1 MPEITILMPVRNGEK
16 YIKESIDSILKQT
29 FTDFELLIMDD
40 GSTDR
45 TVERIERYTDERIR
59 LIRRKHNFIRNLN
72 EGLDG
77 LAYSLNE
84 LLTIV
89 LSKGYDYVLRM
100 DADDIMHTERL
111 RIQLK
116 RMKKNPNITVCG
128 TWAKIFSDKGNERN
142 VFHFGHEIICEPVL
156 ELLKYNMLLHP
167 SVMVKKEFLFN
178 HHIKY
183 QNYPYVEDYKL
194 WFDIAKAGGIL
205 FVEPQ
210 ELMML
215 RRSDT
220 QVTVTKK
227 EEMFLGS
234 IRLRK
239 EILLYLLSIYD
250 NKALNS
256 LLSDL
261 EYLEKNKWMSY
272 EDIFRFFVNL
282 FNRMQSNSRI

>member
-1 MPEITILMPVRNGEK
+1 MTEITILMPVRNGEK

-72 EGLDG
+72 EGLE
-77 LAYSLNE
+77 LALGAY
-84 LLTIV
+84 IA
-89 LSKGYDYVLRM
+89 RM

>member
-1 MPEITILMPVRNGEK
+1 MPEITVLMPVRNGER
-16 YIKESIDSILKQT
+16 YIKESIDSVLNQT
-29 FTDFELLIMDD
+29 LTDFEFLIIDD

-45 TVERIERYTDERIR
+45 TVEIIQGYTDKRIR
-59 LIRRKHNFIRNLN
+59 LVRKEHQFIQNLN
-72 EGLDG
+72 EGLE
-77 LAYSLNE
+77 LASGAY
-84 LLTIV
+84 IA
-89 LSKGYDYVLRM
+89 RM

-116 RMKKNPNITVCG
+116 RMKKNPDITVCG
-128 TWAKIFSDKGNERN
+128 TWAKIFSDKGNERKIS
-142 VFHFGHEIICEPVL
+142 HLGYGIIHEPVL

-167 SVMVKKEFLFN
+167 SVMIKKEFLLN

-183 QNYPYVEDYKL
+183 QNYPCVEDYKL
-194 WFDIAKAGGIL
+194 WFDIAKSGGIL

-210 ELMML
+210 ELLMF

-227 EEMFLGS
+227 KEMSLGS

-239 EILLYLLSIYD
+239 EILLYLLSVYN
-250 NKALNS
+250 NKTLNS
-256 LLSDL
+256 LLSDF
-261 EYLEKNKWMSY
+261 ENLEKNKWMSN

-282 FNRMQSNSRI
+282 FNRIQRDTMV

>member
-72 EGLDG
+72 EGLE
-77 LAYSLNE
+77 LALGAY
-84 LLTIV
+84 IA
-89 LSKGYDYVLRM
+89 RM

-239 EILLYLLSIYD
+239 EILLYLLSIYN
-250 NKALNS
+250 NKTLNS
-256 LLSDL
+256 LLSDF
-261 EYLEKNKWMSY
+261 ENLEKNKWMSN

-282 FNRMQSNSRI
+282 FNRIQRDTMV

>member
-1 MPEITILMPVRNGEK
+1 MPEITVLMPVRNGEQ
-16 YIKESIDSILKQT
+16 YIKEAIDSVLNQT
-29 FTDFELLIMDD
+29 LTDFEFLIIDD

-45 TVERIERYTDERIR
+45 TVEIIQGYTDKRIR
-59 LIRRKHNFIRNLN
+59 LTRKEHQFIQNLN
-72 EGLDG
+72 EGLE
-77 LAYSLNE
+77 LASGSY
-84 LLTIV
+84 IA
-89 LSKGYDYVLRM
+89 RM

-116 RMKKNPNITVCG
+116 RMKKNPDITVCG

-142 VFHFGHEIICEPVL
+142 VSHLEYGIIHEPVL
-156 ELLKYNMLLHP
+156 ELLKYNMILHP
-167 SVMVKKEFLFN
+167 SVMIKKEFLLN

-183 QNYPYVEDYKL
+183 QNYPCVEDYKL

-210 ELMML
+210 ELLMF

-227 EEMFLGS
+227 EEMSLGS

-239 EILLYLLSIYD
+239 EILLYLLSAYN
-250 NKALNS
+250 NKTLNS
-256 LLSDL
+256 LLSDF
-261 EYLEKNKWMSY
+261 ENLEKNKWMSN

-282 FNRMQSNSRI
+282 FNRIQRDTMV

>member
-1 MPEITILMPVRNGEK
+1 MVQG
-16 YIKESIDSILKQT
+16 
-29 FTDFELLIMDD
+29 
-40 GSTDR
+40 
-45 TVERIERYTDERIR
+45 YTDKRIR
-59 LIRRKHNFIRNLN
+59 LVRKEHQFIQNLN
-72 EGLDG
+72 EGLE
-77 LAYSLNE
+77 LASGSY
-84 LLTIV
+84 IA
-89 LSKGYDYVLRM
+89 RM

-116 RMKKNPNITVCG
+116 RMKKNPDITVCG

-142 VFHFGHEIICEPVL
+142 VSHLGYGIIHEPVL

-167 SVMVKKEFLFN
+167 SVMIKKEFLLN
-178 HHIKY
+178 HHIEY
-183 QNYPYVEDYKL
+183 QNYPCVEDYKL

-210 ELMML
+210 ELLMF

-227 EEMFLGS
+227 KEMSLGS

-239 EILLYLLSIYD
+239 EILLYLLSIYN
-250 NKALNS
+250 NKTLNS
-256 LLSDL
+256 LLSDF
-261 EYLEKNKWMSY
+261 ENLEKNKWMSN

-282 FNRMQSNSRI
+282 FNRIQRDTMV

>member
-72 EGLDG
+72 EGLE
-77 LAYSLNE
+77 LALGTY
-84 LLTIV
+84 IA
-89 LSKGYDYVLRM
+89 RM

>member
-72 EGLDG
+72 EGLE
-77 LAYSLNE
+77 LALGAY
-84 LLTIV
+84 IA
-89 LSKGYDYVLRM
+89 RM

-239 EILLYLLSIYD
+239 EILLYLLSIYH

-282 FNRMQSNSRI
+282 FNRIQSNSRI

>member
-1 MPEITILMPVRNGEK
+1 MPEITILMPVRNGER
-16 YIKESIDSILKQT
+16 YIKEAIDSVLNQT
-29 FTDFELLIMDD
+29 LTDFEFLIIDD
-40 GSTDR
+40 GSKDR
-45 TVERIERYTDERIR
+45 TVEIIQRYTDKRIR
-59 LIRRKHNFIRNLN
+59 LVRKEHQFIQNLN
-72 EGLDG
+72 EGLE
-77 LAYSLNE
+77 LASGTY
-84 LLTIV
+84 IA
-89 LSKGYDYVLRM
+89 RM

-116 RMKKNPNITVCG
+116 RMKKNPDITVCG
-128 TWAKIFSDKGNERN
+128 TWAKIFSDKGNERKIS
-142 VFHFGHEIICEPVL
+142 HLGYGIIHEPVL

-167 SVMVKKEFLFN
+167 SVMIKKEFLFN

>member
-72 EGLDG
+72 EGLE
-77 LAYSLNE
+77 LALGAY
-84 LLTIV
+84 IA
-89 LSKGYDYVLRM
+89 RM
-100 DADDIMHTERL
+100 DADDIMYTERL

>member
-72 EGLDG
+72 EGLE
-77 LAYSLNE
+77 LALGAY
-84 LLTIV
+84 IA
-89 LSKGYDYVLRM
+89 RM

-239 EILLYLLSIYD
+239 EIIIYLLSIYD

>member
-72 EGLDG
+72 EGLE
-77 LAYSLNE
+77 LALGAY
-84 LLTIV
+84 IA
-89 LSKGYDYVLRM
+89 RM

-272 EDIFRFFVNL
+272 EDIFRLFVNL

>member
-72 EGLDG
+72 EGLE
-77 LAYSLNE
+77 LALGAY
-84 LLTIV
+84 IA
-89 LSKGYDYVLRM
+89 RM

-167 SVMVKKEFLFN
+167 SVMVKKELLFN

>member
-1 MPEITILMPVRNGEK
+1 
-16 YIKESIDSILKQT
+16 
-29 FTDFELLIMDD
+29 
-40 GSTDR
+40 
-45 TVERIERYTDERIR
+45 
-59 LIRRKHNFIRNLN
+59 
-72 EGLDG
+72 
-77 LAYSLNE
+77 
-84 LLTIV
+84 
-89 LSKGYDYVLRM
+89 M

-215 RRSDT
+215 REVIHKSP
-220 QVTVTKK
+220 
-227 EEMFLGS
+227 
-234 IRLRK
+234 
-239 EILLYLLSIYD
+239 
-250 NKALNS
+250 
-256 LLSDL
+256 
-261 EYLEKNKWMSY
+261 
-272 EDIFRFFVNL
+272 
-282 FNRMQSNSRI
+282 

>member
-1 MPEITILMPVRNGEK
+1 MPEITVLMPVRNGEK
-16 YIKESIDSILKQT
+16 YIKESIDSVLNQT
-29 FTDFELLIMDD
+29 LTDFEFLIIDD

-45 TVERIERYTDERIR
+45 TVEIIQGYTDKRIR
-59 LIRRKHNFIRNLN
+59 LVRKEHQFIQNLN
-72 EGLDG
+72 EGLE
-77 LAYSLNE
+77 LASGSY
-84 LLTIV
+84 IA
-89 LSKGYDYVLRM
+89 RM

-116 RMKKNPNITVCG
+116 RMKKNPDITVCG

-142 VFHFGHEIICEPVL
+142 VSHFGYGIIHEPVL

-167 SVMVKKEFLFN
+167 SVMIKKEFLLN
-178 HHIKY
+178 HHIEY
-183 QNYPYVEDYKL
+183 QNYPCVEDYKL

-210 ELMML
+210 ELLMF

-227 EEMFLGS
+227 KEMSLGS

-239 EILLYLLSIYD
+239 EILLYLLSIYN
-250 NKALNS
+250 NKTLNS
-256 LLSDL
+256 LLSDF
-261 EYLEKNKWMSY
+261 ENLEKNKWMSN

-282 FNRMQSNSRI
+282 FNRIQRDTMV

>member
-59 LIRRKHNFIRNLN
+59 LSSNDISSVT
-72 EGLDG
+72 EA
-77 LAYSLNE
+77 LAIKPVVAYPFHMTAQQFN
-84 LLTIV
+84 T
-89 LSKGYDYVLRM
+89 RM

>member
-72 EGLDG
+72 EGLE
-77 LAYSLNE
+77 LALGAY
-84 LLTIV
+84 IA
-89 LSKGYDYVLRM
+89 RM

-156 ELLKYNMLLHP
+156 ELLKYNMLRHP

>member
-59 LIRRKHNFIRNLN
+59 LIRKKHNFIRNLN
-72 EGLDG
+72 EGLE
-77 LAYSLNE
+77 LALGAY
-84 LLTIV
+84 IA
-89 LSKGYDYVLRM
+89 RM

>member
-1 MPEITILMPVRNGEK
+1 MPEITVLMPVRNGER
-16 YIKESIDSILKQT
+16 YIKESIDSVLNQT
-29 FTDFELLIMDD
+29 LTDFEFLIIDD

-45 TVERIERYTDERIR
+45 TVEIIQGYTDKRIR
-59 LIRRKHNFIRNLN
+59 LVRKEHQFIQNLN
-72 EGLDG
+72 EGLE
-77 LAYSLNE
+77 LASGSY
-84 LLTIV
+84 IA
-89 LSKGYDYVLRM
+89 RM

-116 RMKKNPNITVCG
+116 RMKKNPDITVCG
-128 TWAKIFSDKGNERN
+128 TWAKIFSDKGNERKIS
-142 VFHFGHEIICEPVL
+142 HLGYGIIHEPVL

-167 SVMVKKEFLFN
+167 SVMIKKEFLLN
-178 HHIKY
+178 HHIEY
-183 QNYPYVEDYKL
+183 QNYPCVEDYKL

-210 ELMML
+210 ELLMF

-227 EEMFLGS
+227 EEMSLGS

-239 EILLYLLSIYD
+239 EILLYLLSVYN
-250 NKALNS
+250 NKTLNS
-256 LLSDL
+256 LLSDF
-261 EYLEKNKWMSY
+261 ENLEKNKWMSN

-282 FNRMQSNSRI
+282 FNRIQRDTMV

>member
-72 EGLDG
+72 EGLE
-77 LAYSLNE
+77 LALGAY
-84 LLTIV
+84 IA
-89 LSKGYDYVLRM
+89 RM

-194 WFDIAKAGGIL
+194 WLDIAKAGGIL

>member
-72 EGLDG
+72 EGLE
-77 LAYSLNE
+77 LALGAY
-84 LLTIV
+84 IA
-89 LSKGYDYVLRM
+89 RM

-142 VFHFGHEIICEPVL
+142 VFHFGHEIICKPVL

>member
-72 EGLDG
+72 EGLE
-77 LAYSLNE
+77 LALGAY
-84 LLTIV
+84 IA
-89 LSKGYDYVLRM
+89 RM

-261 EYLEKNKWMSY
+261 EYY

>member
-72 EGLDG
+72 EGLE
-77 LAYSLNE
+77 LALGAY
-84 LLTIV
+84 IA
-89 LSKGYDYVLRM
+89 RM

-261 EYLEKNKWMSY
+261 EYLEKNNWMSY

>member
-1 MPEITILMPVRNGEK
+1 MPEITVLMPVRNGEK
-16 YIKESIDSILKQT
+16 YIKDAIDSVLNQT
-29 FTDFELLIMDD
+29 LTDFEFLIIDD

-45 TVERIERYTDERIR
+45 TVEIIQGYTDERIH
-59 LIRRKHNFIRNLN
+59 LVKRKHQFIQNLN
-72 EGLDG
+72 EGLQ
-77 LAYSLNE
+77 LASGAY
-84 LLTIV
+84 IA
-89 LSKGYDYVLRM
+89 RM

-116 RMKKNPNITVCG
+116 RMKKNPDITVCG
-128 TWAKIFSDKGNERN
+128 TWAKIFSDKGNERKIS
-142 VFHFGHEIICEPVL
+142 HLGYEIIHEPVL

-167 SVMVKKEFLFN
+167 SVMIKKEFLFN
-178 HHIKY
+178 HHIEY

-194 WFDIAKAGGIL
+194 WFDIAKAGGLL

-227 EEMFLGS
+227 EEMSLGS

-256 LLSDL
+256 LLSDF

>member
-16 YIKESIDSILKQT
+16 YIKESIASILKQT

-72 EGLDG
+72 EGLE
-77 LAYSLNE
+77 LALGAY
-84 LLTIV
+84 IA
-89 LSKGYDYVLRM
+89 RM

-272 EDIFRFFVNL
+272 EDIFRLFVNL

>member
-72 EGLDG
+72 EGLE
-77 LAYSLNE
+77 LALGAY
-84 LLTIV
+84 IA
-89 LSKGYDYVLRM
+89 RM

>member
-72 EGLDG
+72 EGLE
-77 LAYSLNE
+77 LALGAY
-84 LLTIV
+84 IA
-89 LSKGYDYVLRM
+89 RM

-205 FVEPQ
+205 FVETQ